1 MSCTCLSLL
10 ALSRGPSIISASIQH
25 PAPLLP
31 AAVLE
36 SGAFGNWSPPDYQ
49 ALKAAGP
56 VEYAALRAAATGNSG
71 GTAASP
77 AAAVLPKAPTAAA
90 TQQQALAAGARP
102 HGEQAEGLPGT
113 PLAARRSGSGELGD
127 GEDTAAIAAL
137 HSPPPT
143 PAQIRVETRV
153 AEWLERELL
162 PAINRQAS
170 SEGACIRG
178 TPGVKGVLLACD
190 MSAALGWQFSSWT
203 LV

>member
-1 MSCTCLSLL
+1 M
-10 ALSRGPSIISASIQH
+10 
-25 PAPLLP
+25 
-31 AAVLE
+31 LE
-36 SGAFGNWSPPDYQ
+36 SGAFGHWAPPDYQ

-56 VEYAALRAAATGNSG
+56 VEYAALRAASTGNSG

-90 TQQQALAAGARP
+90 AQQQALAVAAKQ

-113 PLAARRSGSGELGD
+113 PLAARGNSSGEFGQ
-127 GEDTAAIAAL
+127 GEDVAATVAPL

-170 SEGACIRG
+170 SALRCSRSCFPRGEGVPCHLSMHTG
-178 TPGVKGVLLACD
+178 SDTGGPYCNPTSSDLTPFQANR
-190 MSAALGWQFSSWT
+190 LGPA
-203 LV
+203 